1 MPVHKAGQSEG
12 WLATVALGYGVV
24 LTMDSVPTSTTITLV
39 VDDDQLGTALSVQS
53 SLGTLRG
60 IVSPVLFGLHWMVAD
75 TRSLSRHAVSVH
87 CWVSVVSTYCGQ
99 TPDQNYERKIRAG
112 RIGLVSPEAAHS
124 ISLLDTGLRI

>member
-1 MPVHKAGQSEG
+1 MPAHKAGQSEG

-75 TRSLSRHAVSVH
+75 TRSLSRHSVPVH
-87 CWVSVVSTYCGQ
+87 CCAFVVSIINQ
-99 TPDQNYERKIRAG
+99 
-112 RIGLVSPEAAHS
+112 
-124 ISLLDTGLRI
+124 